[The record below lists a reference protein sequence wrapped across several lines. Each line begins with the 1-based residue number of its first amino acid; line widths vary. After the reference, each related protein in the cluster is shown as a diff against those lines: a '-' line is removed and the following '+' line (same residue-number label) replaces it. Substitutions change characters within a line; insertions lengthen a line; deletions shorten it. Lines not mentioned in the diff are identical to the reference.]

1 MDCSN
6 DVIDWL
12 LQEFDNSIT
21 EKKSELLVCSA
32 TLSPNELFC
41 DFNIVHLMSLAKFY
55 PKYFDDGELRDLR
68 HHLHLYI
75 IVSEQDDRSSG
86 LCNICELSQKVETI
100 KHVVYPLV
108 YQTYYCTTVI
118 NIFLSGFASFDL

>member
-12 LQEFDNSIT
+12 LQEFDNSFT
-21 EKKSELLVCSA
+21 EKNYELLVCSA
-32 TLSPNELFC
+32 TLSPNELFR

-75 IVSEQDDRSSG
+75 VVSEQDDRSSG
-86 LCNICELSQKVETI
+86 LSNICELSQKTETT

-108 YQTYYCTTVI
+108 Y
-118 NIFLSGFASFDL
+118 